1 MNATFPDNLV
11 HPLGKDLTDKLCRIA
26 GQYRDGEG
34 GCHGPDHAGRVYRTA
49 LHIGRLMGA
58 RLDVLGAAALLHD
71 IGRPFEKE
79 NQGKVCHAE
88 KGAELAR
95 EILQDFHFE
104 AEIIEDI
111 VHCIET
117 HRYRNDKIPSSL
129 EAKILYDADKLDCI
143 GAIGIGRAFLF
154 AGQVGAK
161 LHNSEVDL
169 TSTQSYTTED
179 TAYREF
185 KVKLSKVKD
194 RLLTPEG
201 RRLAQER
208 HSFMEVF
215 FERLDRE
222 VHGAAEQ
229 KSDRNPPAEN
239 THGSAEEH
247 KPCPN

>member
-1 MNATFPDNLV
+1 VKTTFPDILD
-11 HPLGKDLTDKLCRIA
+11 HPLGQDVTDRLCRIA
-26 GQYRDGEG
+26 VRYRDGEG

-49 LHIGRLMGA
+49 LYIGRLMGA

-71 IGRPFEKE
+71 IGRPYEKE

-95 EILQDFHFE
+95 EILQDFHF
-104 AEIIEDI
+104 AADIIDDI

-117 HRYRNDKIPSSL
+117 HRYRGDKIPSTL

-169 TSTQSYTTED
+169 ASTQSYSTED

-208 HSFMEVF
+208 HAFMEVF
-215 FERLDRE
+215 FERLERE
-222 VHGAAEQ
+222 VNGGPEQ
-229 KSDRNPPAEN
+229 KSGQDPQAEN
-239 THGSAEEH
+239 TCSSVDEQ
-247 KPCPN
+247 KSCPN